1 MNKRLKE
8 IDIVRGLTIFLV
20 VLGHSGFNSSSGIL
34 PDMLRDFRMPLFFIV
49 SGYLFSTSKYLN
61 DGNKLINDKFRS
73 LIIPYISFAV
83 VGSIIWYFSLI
94 HNDKSI
100 NLFEPLIRIWE
111 GKAIKNP
118 PIWFLLVL
126 FFSFIIFKIILSLTK
141 KHSFF
146 IQLVSFV
153 LIGYLGYFISKL
165 TKLPMSFDIAL
176 VAVFFMFIGL
186 KLKEKKILFNHKS
199 MIFLSF
205 ISIFLFFIS
214 SYFNIP
220 GDMNNR
226 IYGSLLLFYTA
237 GISGSILTLF
247 LTKYILSRS
256 NVIYYLFSYLGRES
270 IIILGFHFSIG
281 IYLIRYF
288 EKSQDFS
295 LSYIST
301 TIISISLSL
310 GLGVIINRIPLLKF
324 LFKGI
329 PLKRNDL
336 KNNQKVTFELKN

>member
-1 MNKRLKE
+1 
-8 IDIVRGLTIFLV
+8 
-20 VLGHSGFNSSSGIL
+20 
-34 PDMLRDFRMPLFFIV
+34 
-49 SGYLFSTSKYLN
+49 
-61 DGNKLINDKFRS
+61 
-73 LIIPYISFAV
+73 
-83 VGSIIWYFSLI
+83 
-94 HNDKSI
+94 
-100 NLFEPLIRIWE
+100 
-111 GKAIKNP
+111 AIKNP

-186 KLKEKKILFNHKS
+186 KLKEKK
-199 MIFLSF
+199 
-205 ISIFLFFIS
+205 FLFIIS

-301 TIISISLSL
+301 TIISISLS
-310 GLGVIINRIPLLKF
+310 
-324 LFKGI
+324 
-329 PLKRNDL
+329 
-336 KNNQKVTFELKN
+336 

>member
-1 MNKRLKE
+1 
-8 IDIVRGLTIFLV
+8 
-20 VLGHSGFNSSSGIL
+20 
-34 PDMLRDFRMPLFFIV
+34 
-49 SGYLFSTSKYLN
+49 
-61 DGNKLINDKFRS
+61 
-73 LIIPYISFAV
+73 
-83 VGSIIWYFSLI
+83 
-94 HNDKSI
+94 
-100 NLFEPLIRIWE
+100 
-111 GKAIKNP
+111 
-118 PIWFLLVL
+118 
-126 FFSFIIFKIILSLTK
+126 
-141 KHSFF
+141 
-146 IQLVSFV
+146 
-153 LIGYLGYFISKL
+153 
-165 TKLPMSFDIAL
+165 MSFDIAL

-205 ISIFLFFIS
+205 ISIFLFFH
-214 SYFNIP
+214 IP
-220 GDMNNR
+220 GDMHNR

-247 LTKYILSRS
+247 LTKYILSSS

-324 LFKGI
+324 
-329 PLKRNDL
+329 
-336 KNNQKVTFELKN
+336 

>member
-1 MNKRLKE
+1 
-8 IDIVRGLTIFLV
+8 
-20 VLGHSGFNSSSGIL
+20 
-34 PDMLRDFRMPLFFIV
+34 
-49 SGYLFSTSKYLN
+49 
-61 DGNKLINDKFRS
+61 
-73 LIIPYISFAV
+73 
-83 VGSIIWYFSLI
+83 
-94 HNDKSI
+94 
-100 NLFEPLIRIWE
+100 
-111 GKAIKNP
+111 
-118 PIWFLLVL
+118 
-126 FFSFIIFKIILSLTK
+126 
-141 KHSFF
+141 
-146 IQLVSFV
+146 
-153 LIGYLGYFISKL
+153 
-165 TKLPMSFDIAL
+165 DIAL

-220 GDMNNR
+220 VDMNNR

-247 LTKYILSRS
+247 LTKYIL
-256 NVIYYLFSYLGRES
+256 
-270 IIILGFHFSIG
+270 
-281 IYLIRYF
+281 
-288 EKSQDFS
+288 
-295 LSYIST
+295 T

-310 GLGVIINRIPLLKF
+310 VFEVIINRITLLKF

>member
-1 MNKRLKE
+1 
-8 IDIVRGLTIFLV
+8 
-20 VLGHSGFNSSSGIL
+20 
-34 PDMLRDFRMPLFFIV
+34 
-49 SGYLFSTSKYLN
+49 
-61 DGNKLINDKFRS
+61 
-73 LIIPYISFAV
+73 
-83 VGSIIWYFSLI
+83 
-94 HNDKSI
+94 
-100 NLFEPLIRIWE
+100 
-111 GKAIKNP
+111 
-118 PIWFLLVL
+118 
-126 FFSFIIFKIILSLTK
+126 FIIFKIILSLTK

-165 TKLPMSFDIAL
+165 TKLPMSFDIEL

-186 KLKEKKILFNHKS
+186 KLKEKKILFNHKY
-199 MIFLSF
+199 M
-205 ISIFLFFIS
+205 IFLFFIS
-214 SYFNIP
+214 
-220 GDMNNR
+220 
-226 IYGSLLLFYTA
+226 
-237 GISGSILTLF
+237 LF
-247 LTKYILSRS
+247 LFFIKYILSRCI
-256 NVIYYLFSYLGRES
+256 VIYYLFSYLGRES